1 MRNYTQQYING
12 EWVDSDS
19 NETIEVINPAT
30 EEVIGKVAKGNAN
43 DVDKAVEAANNVY
56 LEFRHSSVK
65 ERKELLDKIVEEYK
79 NRKQDIIEAITDELG
94 APLTLSE
101 NVHYQMG
108 LDHFQEASRA
118 LDSFEFDERRG
129 DALVTK
135 EAIGVSGLVTPWN
148 FPTNQTSLK
157 LAAAFAAGSPVV
169 LKPSEETPFAA
180 VILAEIFDKVGVPK
194 GVFNLVNG
202 DGEGVGN
209 PLSEHPKVR
218 MMSFTGSGRT
228 GSKIMEK
235 ASKDFKKVSL
245 ELGGKSPYIVLDDVD
260 VKEAAK
266 ATTGKVVNNT
276 GQVCT
281 AGTRILIPESK
292 KEDFLT
298 ALKEEFSNVKVG
310 DPREE
315 GTQVGPIISKK
326 QFDTVQSYI
335 DKGIEEGAEL
345 FYGGPG
351 KPEGLNKG
359 YFARPTIFINVDND
373 MTIAQEEIFGPV
385 ASVITYNDL
394 DEAIKIANDTKYGL
408 AGYVIGKDKETL
420 QKVARSIEAGRIEIN
435 EAGNQPDLP
444 FGGYKQSGIGRETHK
459 VILEHYTQMKNIIIN
474 LSDKPS
480 GFYSLD

>member
-12 EWVDSDS
+12 EWIDSDS

-30 EEVIGKVAKGNAN
+30 EEVIGKVAKGNSN
-43 DVDKAVEAANNVY
+43 DVEKAVEAANNVY

-108 LDHFQEASRA
+108 LNHFEEASRA
-118 LDSFEFDERRG
+118 LDSFEFEERRG

-180 VILAEIFDKVGVPK
+180 VILAEIFDKVGLPK

-245 ELGGKSPYIVLDDVD
+245 ELGGKSHYIVLDDVD

-298 ALKEEFSNVKVG
+298 ALKEEFSKVKVG

-351 KPEGLNKG
+351 KPEGLNTG

-385 ASVITYNDL
+385 ASVITYNNL

-444 FGGYKQSGIGRETHK
+444 FGGYKQSGIGREWGDYG
-459 VILEHYTQMKNIIIN
+459 IEEFLEVKSIAGYF
-474 LSDKPS
+474 S
-480 GFYSLD
+480 

>member
-12 EWVDSDS
+12 EWIDSDS
-19 NETIEVINPAT
+19 NKTIEVINPAT

-43 DVDKAVEAANNVY
+43 DVEKAVEAANNVY

-108 LDHFQEASRA
+108 LNHFEEASRA
-118 LDSFEFDERRG
+118 LDSFEFEERRG

-148 FPTNQTSLK
+148 FPTIQTSLK

-298 ALKEEFSNVKVG
+298 ALKEEFSKVKVG

-351 KPEGLNKG
+351 KPEGLNTG
-359 YFARPTIFINVDND
+359 YFARPTIFINVDNN

-385 ASVITYNDL
+385 ASVITYNNL

-444 FGGYKQSGIGRETHK
+444 FGGYKQSGIGREWGDYG
-459 VILEHYTQMKNIIIN
+459 IEEFLEVKSIAGYF
-474 LSDKPS
+474 S
-480 GFYSLD
+480 

>member
-1 MRNYTQQYING
+1 MRHFTKQYING
-12 EWVDSDS
+12 EWVDSAS
-19 NETIEVINPAT
+19 GETIEVINPAT
-30 EEVIGKVAKGNAN
+30 EEVIGSVAKGNEE
-43 DVDKAVEAANNVY
+43 DVNKAVEAADNVY
-56 LEFRHSSVK
+56 LDFRHSSV
-65 ERKELLDKIVEEYK
+65 EYRRDLLDKIVKEYE
-79 NRKQDIIEAITDELG
+79 NRKEDIVQAITDELG
-94 APLTLSE
+94 APLSISE
-101 NVHYQMG
+101 KIHYQMG
-108 LDHFQEASRA
+108 LNHFTAARDA
-118 LDSFEFDERRG
+118 LDSFEFEEQRG
-129 DALVTK
+129 DDLVVK
-135 EAIGVSGLVTPWN
+135 EAIGVAGLVTPWN

-157 LAAAFAAGSPVV
+157 LAAAFAAGSTVV

-218 MMSFTGSGRT
+218 MMSFTGSGPT

-235 ASKDFKKVSL
+235 AAKDFKKVSL

-260 VKEAAK
+260 IEEAAK

-281 AGTRILIPESK
+281 AGTRVLVPNSI
-292 KEDFLT
+292 KEDFLK
-298 ALKEEFSNVKVG
+298 AVKAQFSSVKVG

-326 QFDTVQSYI
+326 QFDQVQSYI

-351 KPEGLNKG
+351 KPEGLEKG
-359 YFARPTIFINVDND
+359 YFARPTIFINVDNH

-385 ASVITYNDL
+385 MSVITYNDV

-408 AGYVIGKDKETL
+408 AGYVIGNDKDTL
-420 QKVARSIEAGRIEIN
+420 HKVARSIEAGTVEIN
-435 EAGNQPDLP
+435 EAGRKPDLP
-444 FGGYKQSGIGRETHK
+444 FGGYKQSGLGREWGDYG
-459 VILEHYTQMKNIIIN
+459 IEEFLEVKSIAGYFK
-474 LSDKPS
+474 
-480 GFYSLD
+480 

>member
-1 MRNYTQQYING
+1 MRHFTKQYING
-12 EWVDSDS
+12 EWVDSAS
-19 NETIEVINPAT
+19 GETIEVINPAT
-30 EEVIGKVAKGNAN
+30 EEVIGSVAKGNEE
-43 DVDKAVEAANNVY
+43 DVNKAVEAADSVY
-56 LEFRHSSVK
+56 LDFRHSSV
-65 ERKELLDKIVEEYK
+65 EYRRDLLDKIVKEYE
-79 NRKQDIIEAITDELG
+79 NRKEDIVQAITDELG
-94 APLTLSE
+94 APLSISE
-101 NVHYQMG
+101 KVHYQMG
-108 LDHFQEASRA
+108 LNHFTAARDA
-118 LDSFEFDERRG
+118 LDSFEFEEQRG
-129 DALVTK
+129 DDLVVK
-135 EAIGVSGLVTPWN
+135 EAIGVAGLVTPWN

-157 LAAAFAAGSPVV
+157 LAAAFAAGSTVV

-218 MMSFTGSGRT
+218 MMSFTGSGPT

-235 ASKDFKKVSL
+235 AAKDFKKVSL

-260 VKEAAK
+260 IEEAAK

-281 AGTRILIPESK
+281 AGTRVLVPNSI
-292 KEDFLT
+292 KEDFLK
-298 ALKEEFSNVKVG
+298 AVKAQFSSVKVG

-326 QFDTVQSYI
+326 QFDQVQSYI

-351 KPEGLNKG
+351 KPEGLEKG
-359 YFARPTIFINVDND
+359 YFARPTIFINVDNH

-385 ASVITYNDL
+385 MSVITYNDV

-408 AGYVIGKDKETL
+408 AGYVIGNDKDTL
-420 QKVARSIEAGRIEIN
+420 HKVARSIEAGTVEIN
-435 EAGNQPDLP
+435 EAGRKPDLP
-444 FGGYKQSGIGRETHK
+444 FGGYKQSGLGREWGDYG
-459 VILEHYTQMKNIIIN
+459 IEEFLEVKSIAGYFK
-474 LSDKPS
+474 
-480 GFYSLD
+480 

>member
-12 EWVDSDS
+12 EWIDSDS
-19 NETIEVINPAT
+19 NKTIEVINPAT

-43 DVDKAVEAANNVY
+43 DVEKAVEAANNVY

-108 LDHFQEASRA
+108 LNHFEEASRA
-118 LDSFEFDERRG
+118 LDSFEFEERRG

-298 ALKEEFSNVKVG
+298 ALKEEFSKVKVG

-345 FYGGPG
+345 FYGGSG
-351 KPEGLNKG
+351 KPEGLNTG
-359 YFARPTIFINVDND
+359 YFARPTIFINVDNN

-385 ASVITYNDL
+385 ASVITYNNL

-444 FGGYKQSGIGRETHK
+444 FGGYKQSGIGREWGDYG
-459 VILEHYTQMKNIIIN
+459 IEEFLEVKSIAGYF
-474 LSDKPS
+474 S
-480 GFYSLD
+480 

>member
-1 MRNYTQQYING
+1 MRDYTKQYING
-12 EWVDSDS
+12 EWVESNS

-30 EEVIGKVAKGNAN
+30 EEVIGKVAK
-43 DVDKAVEAANNVY
+43 AVEAADDVY
-56 LEFRHSSVK
+56 LEFRHTSVK
-65 ERKELLDKIVEEYK
+65 ERQALLDKIVKEYE
-79 NRKQDIIEAITDELG
+79 NRKDDIVQAITDELG
-94 APLTLSE
+94 APLSLSE
-101 NVHYQMG
+101 RVHYQMG
-108 LDHFQEASRA
+108 LNHFVAARDA
-118 LDSFEFDERRG
+118 LDNYEFEERRG
-129 DALVTK
+129 DDLVVK
-135 EAIGVSGLVTPWN
+135 EAIGVSGLITPWN

-202 DGEGVGN
+202 DGAGVGN

-218 MMSFTGSGRT
+218 MMSFTGSGPT

-235 ASKDFKKVSL
+235 AAKDFKKVSL

-260 VKEAAK
+260 IKEAAK

-281 AGTRILIPESK
+281 AGTRVLVPNKIK
-292 KEDFLT
+292 DAFL
-298 ALKEEFSNVKVG
+298 AELKEQFSQVRVG
-310 DPREE
+310 NPRED

-326 QFDTVQSYI
+326 QFDQVQNYI
-335 DKGIEEGAEL
+335 NKGIEEGAEL

-351 KPEGLNKG
+351 KPEGLEKG
-359 YFARPTIFINVDND
+359 YFARPTIFINVDNQ

-385 ASVITYNDL
+385 MSVITYNDL
-394 DEAIKIANDTKYGL
+394 DEAIQIANDTKYGL

-420 QKVARSIEAGRIEIN
+420 HKVARSIEAGTVEIN
-435 EAGNQPDLP
+435 EAGRKPDLP
-444 FGGYKQSGIGRETHK
+444 FGGYKQSGLGREWGDYG
-459 VILEHYTQMKNIIIN
+459 IEEFLEVKSIAGYFK
-474 LSDKPS
+474 
-480 GFYSLD
+480 

>member
-12 EWVDSDS
+12 ECIDSDS

-30 EEVIGKVAKGNAN
+30 EEVIGKVAKGNSN
-43 DVDKAVEAANNVY
+43 DVEKAVEAANNVY

-108 LDHFQEASRA
+108 LNHFEEASRA
-118 LDSFEFDERRG
+118 LDSFEFEERRG

-209 PLSEHPKVR
+209 PLCEHPKVR

-298 ALKEEFSNVKVG
+298 ALKEEFSKVKVG

-351 KPEGLNKG
+351 KPEGLNTG

-385 ASVITYNDL
+385 ASVITYNNL

-444 FGGYKQSGIGRETHK
+444 FGGYKQSGIGREWGDYG
-459 VILEHYTQMKNIIIN
+459 IEEFLEVKSIAGYF
-474 LSDKPS
+474 S
-480 GFYSLD
+480 